1 MQHQHEH
8 RRIKRGIGQR
18 QRLKGPFAEGHI
30 GSGRK
35 PRRGRRQ
42 HRRRR
47 VNRVHMRH
55 MRRQRLRQPAGA
67 AAEGTYVSFFSPDP
81 NLVPEAQP
89 YNEIYTAA
97 TGNEFGAFGGA
108 SAFTTYIGLQA
119 IKVCADGGDLSR
131 ACVVDA
137 LTNINLES
145 SPLGL
150 PVAFGEGNQIAGS
163 RFFLFQVK
171 DGKFTL
177 VQ

>member
-1 MQHQHEH
+1 MGGE
-8 RRIKRGIGQR
+8 KTGFRGFGGFGFAGIFSGQAAGADWIGVG
-18 QRLKGPFAEGHI
+18 LLAGLGFGFAFGFCL
-30 GSGRK
+30 SGF
-35 PRRGRRQ
+35 GLGW
-42 HRRRR
+42 
-47 VNRVHMRH
+47 VGT
-55 MRRQRLRQPAGA
+55 AGA

>member
-1 MQHQHEH
+1 MHAGAVVHA
-8 RRIKRGIGQR
+8 RGEGR
-18 QRLKGPFAEGHI
+18 AGAGAVVVDPVAELGDAGVDRAVAVVAI
-30 GSGRK
+30 
-35 PRRGRRQ
+35 
-42 HRRRR
+42 
-47 VNRVHMRH
+47 V
-55 MRRQRLRQPAGA
+55 AGA